1 VQEADEASAEVD
13 ADARRKQLW
22 EKDFFGMLAEEDQ
35 EDIALIYGMYSQY
48 ALHLDKFYNRAE
60 HRVPKMSGLEWV
72 EDKLANETSCYSLF
86 RMSNTMFYSLHTLL
100 ANEYGLKD
108 TAKSTSIEALGMFLW
123 IVGAPQSARQAED
136 RFERSLGTVHAM
148 FYRVLEC
155 VVKLADDIIRPRDP
169 QFSTPHPR
177 VLNPRFNPE
186 FKDCIGAIDG
196 SHMACVVP
204 ADKFVQHLC
213 RKGVTAQNV
222 MAVCDFDMFFTFVL
236 AGWPGSVHDM
246 RVFDDAMTTYKD
258 QFPHPPEGRVLGA
271 TTFGISNSST

>member
-1 VQEADEASAEVD
+1 VQEADEPSAEVD
-13 ADARRKQLW
+13 ANAGRKQLW

-136 RFERSLGTVHAM
+136 RFERSLDIVHTM
-148 FYRVLEC
+148 FCWSVWLSLRMISLDLETQTSALRILGC
-155 VVKLADDIIRPRDP
+155 LTLG
-169 QFSTPHPR
+169 ST
-177 VLNPRFNPE
+177 LNSR
-186 FKDCIGAIDG
+186 
-196 SHMACVVP
+196 
-204 ADKFVQHLC
+204 
-213 RKGVTAQNV
+213 TA
-222 MAVCDFDMFFTFVL
+222 
-236 AGWPGSVHDM
+236 
-246 RVFDDAMTTYKD
+246 
-258 QFPHPPEGRVLGA
+258 
-271 TTFGISNSST
+271 